1 MSISIWRHAS
11 QVPTMFSIPCIAY
24 IPIFGWLFHMRW
36 WTFWLAVGT
45 IVAYAILAKFG
56 FTFRVLWQRA
66 LHILRGSRVFARP
79 WWYRNRFRDLD

>member
-11 QVPTMFSIPCIAY
+11 QVPTMLGIPCIAY

-45 IVAYAILAKFG
+45 IVVYAILAKVG
-56 FTFRVLWQRA
+56 FTFKVLWQRA

-79 WWYRNRFRDLD
+79 WWYRNRFQDHA